1 MIFGKAFLFICAHK
15 DRYTRIIGGYCE
27 RGSAM
32 AIEKLSDSVSID
44 RAKKVIYFSALDDES
59 KFLIEMNREEGYV
72 IKSASEMPK
81 PKKRRRKS
89 DSKQPKKKDFEP
101 TLTADE
107 KKIYDAALKDNAD
120 KKPLVA
126 YNAAYAAVMNARKNK

>member
-1 MIFGKAFLFICAHK
+1 
-15 DRYTRIIGGYCE
+15 
-27 RGSAM
+27 M

-81 PKKRRRKS
+81 RRNGGSGKPKKR
-89 DSKQPKKKDFEP
+89 DFEP
-101 TLTADE
+101 TLTDAE
-107 KKIYDAALKDNAD
+107 KKVYDAALKENAG
-120 KKPLVA
+120 KNPA
-126 YNAAYAAVMNARKNK
+126 GPWHIAAISFL

>member
-15 DRYTRIIGGYCE
+15 DRYTRSIGGYCE

-89 DSKQPKKKDFEP
+89 NGKNVPPKQDDFLK
-101 TLTADE
+101 TLTEDE
-107 KKIYDAALKDNAD
+107 KKLFEEVKAE
-120 KKPLVA
+120 KKYVGA
-126 YNAAYAAVMNARKNK
+126 YHAVMNARKNK